1 MTKVV
6 NVSDGDY
13 ILRVQPNGN
22 IILDTQWNTT
32 TLKYGTV
39 TILGNLDVKG
49 TNSYIETQNTQ
60 IRDNILQLNVGQTG
74 NGISAANAYI
84 SGVEILRGSY
94 SAAQVIFSEQ
104 VPHYDPI
111 TSTTVNGTFV
121 MRTADGKLSGLQVA
135 SIANSG
141 TTDFVFDMQNSTNV
155 IRVANASGGYENNV
169 NNDNDLINRKYLYNY
184 VAASGG
190 VATVDRIYFPI
201 SGGIGS
207 STSSIEAFGSSIVFQ
222 ISQLTRARLDAGGLS
237 IDNINAYQNTI
248 TNTGAHNLVLTTSS
262 GYSVEVAT
270 VLALDDQTWNTPAYS
285 SGNTKL
291 YSSST
296 VGAGGTGL
304 YFTNNQAA
312 QTPDELISRRRAV
325 ALSILL

>member
-6 NVSDGDY
+6 NVSNGDY
-13 ILRVQPNGN
+13 ILRVQPSGN
-22 IILDTQWNTT
+22 IVLDTQGGTAAA
-32 TLKYGTV
+32 YGMV
-39 TILGNLDVKG
+39 TIFGNLDVKG
-49 TNSYIETQNTQ
+49 STSYIESTNTQ
-60 IRDNILQLNVGQTG
+60 IKDNILQLNVGQTG
-74 NGISAANAYI
+74 PGISAANAYV
-84 SGVEILRGSY
+84 SGIEFKRGSY
-94 SAAQVIFSEQ
+94 SSAQLLFNEQ

-121 MRTADGKLSGLQVA
+121 MRTADGKLGGLQVA

-141 TTDFVFDMQNSTNV
+141 TTDFVFDMQGSINV
-155 IRVANASGGYENNV
+155 IRVANASGGYENNI

-190 VATVDRIYFPI
+190 IASVDRIYFPI

-222 ISQLTRARLDAGGLS
+222 VAQLTRARLDAGGLS
-237 IDNINAYQNTI
+237 VDNINIYQNTI
-248 TNTGAHNLVLTTSS
+248 SNVGAHNLVLTATT
-262 GYSVEVAT
+262 GYTIEIAG
-270 VLALDDQTWNTPAYS
+270 VLALDNQTWNTPVYS
-285 SGNTKL
+285 AGNTKL
-291 YSSST
+291 YSSAT

-304 YFTNNQAA
+304 YFTNDQAA
-312 QTPDELISRRRAV
+312 HTQDELISRRRAV

>member
-6 NVSDGDY
+6 NVSNDDY

-22 IILDTQWNTT
+22 IILDTQGGTT
-32 TLKYGTV
+32 AAYGTV
-39 TILGNLDVKG
+39 TIFGNLDVKG
-49 TNSYIETQNTQ
+49 STSYIESTNTQ
-60 IRDNILQLNVGQTG
+60 IKDNILQLNVGQTG
-74 NGISAANAYI
+74 PGISAANAYV
-84 SGVEILRGSY
+84 SGIEFRRGSY
-94 SAAQVIFSEQ
+94 SAAQLLFNEQ
-104 VPHYDPI
+104 VPYYDPI

-121 MRTADGKLSGLQVA
+121 MRTADGKLGGLQVA

-141 TTDFVFDMQNSTNV
+141 TTDFVFDMQESTNV

-184 VAASGG
+184 VAATGG

-222 ISQLTRARLDAGGLS
+222 IAQLTRARLDASGLS
-237 IDNINAYQNTI
+237 IDNINTYQNTI
-248 TNTGAHNLVLTTSS
+248 SNVGAHNLVLTATT
-262 GYSVEVAT
+262 GYSVEIAG
-270 VLALDDQTWNTPAYS
+270 VLALNNQTWSAPVYA

-291 YSSST
+291 YSSTT

-312 QTPDELISRRRAV
+312 TTPDELISRRRAV